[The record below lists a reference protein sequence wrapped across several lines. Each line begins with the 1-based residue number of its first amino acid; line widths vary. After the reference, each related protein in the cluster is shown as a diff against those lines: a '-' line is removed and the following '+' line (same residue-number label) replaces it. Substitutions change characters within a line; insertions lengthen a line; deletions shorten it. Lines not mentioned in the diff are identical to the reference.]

1 MIINTSPRTTPE
13 DTTLPRSAAQ
23 AKFYASDGF
32 IVARDALQAMVDSP
46 LYNTDS
52 AYYRSGSSLGFCE
65 RHLEHLSRHPELSLP
80 GYLSNLRLMTRGR

>member
-1 MIINTSPRTTPE
+1 MLDNTTARTP
-13 DTTLPRSAAQ
+13 AQ
-23 AKFYASDGF
+23 ARFYASDGY
-32 IVARDALQAMVDSP
+32 IVAKDALQAMVDNP